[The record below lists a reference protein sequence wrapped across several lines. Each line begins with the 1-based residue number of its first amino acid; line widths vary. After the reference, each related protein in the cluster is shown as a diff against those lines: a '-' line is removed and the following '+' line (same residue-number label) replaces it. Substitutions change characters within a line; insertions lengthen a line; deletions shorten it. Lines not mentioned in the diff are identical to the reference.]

1 MLITAVKTQKRFRH
15 RLERQYALYLK
26 EKHKADWLQNR
37 RSGHISLPLQ
47 FKPTGTVYC
56 TRQTTRTRPYI
67 DTGRTVSR
75 RTQEKT
81 ESRFLVRDKIPP
93 TRSTGLSLNG
103 YYPSLEIS
111 TRGIATA
118 AGRPSLPLP
127 GARPNISPPYSWSHN
142 WLFLFYF
149 TITTTRALFSP
160 DDLFALIEGFWRLG
174 GF

>member
-93 TRSTGLSLNG
+93 TRSTGLSLND
-103 YYPSLEIS
+103 YYPSLNTQANVPRVVTSRNEGL
-111 TRGIATA
+111 RNIAKQ
-118 AGRPSLPLP
+118 
-127 GARPNISPPYSWSHN
+127 
-142 WLFLFYF
+142 
-149 TITTTRALFSP
+149 
-160 DDLFALIEGFWRLG
+160 LG
-174 GF
+174 GRNSNVLRQKCIPF